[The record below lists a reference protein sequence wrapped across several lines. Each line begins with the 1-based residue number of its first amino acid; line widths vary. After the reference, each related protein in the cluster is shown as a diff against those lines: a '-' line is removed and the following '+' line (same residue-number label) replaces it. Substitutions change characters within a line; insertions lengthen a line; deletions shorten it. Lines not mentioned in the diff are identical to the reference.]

1 MALSDLATLTKEQQ
15 RTLFRLRSKK
25 PFTALSTPIVYPL
38 TQWKPKK
45 VASVQ
50 VADRMPTL
58 SDKPSIDVIQRRKK
72 NFQKYNEELVPI
84 ALGFNQFFEKKNIP
98 LKASAGLRSLSFA
111 KILCDDGT
119 CGGCMT
125 KGAVRKY
132 LKTHGIDFDKLLEK
146 PPKAK
151 ITEVNAKDVEIPEVV
166 SKDFKENPNVIFGN
180 KVTVKTPSEDIPAQ
194 YGIVDLSYLQPS
206 HLPNKGFRENPNYIE
221 KCQQRDYQYDKSEQ
235 TKVREYA
242 RRFDPEFL
250 ITNDRTAVNGSP
262 IIMENG
268 MVLGGNGRTMVLMS
282 ISTDSYKKYKKLLE
296 ETSNLF
302 GLTKQQINK
311 VNKPVLVR
319 IVEIPISKCATY
331 SNILNTGFTQA
342 IDLDTKALSY
352 MRQLGASSLN
362 EIGNLFEEKEI
373 NTLAE
378 AFSKPAVYR
387 QLQTILQRVGI
398 ITQQEYNAWINAD
411 GGFTEQGKLIFE
423 RILLGAVLEDT
434 KLIDV
439 AKTYTNH
446 ILKTIVILIKNKTLD
461 DYSILPFIR
470 SALYVIQRAE
480 QNDLAKK
487 YFVSQIDAFTEK
499 TFTDED
505 VIIWN
510 ALDAGI
516 RKWKLFLEDYTR
528 LATNNQTEDL
538 WKDQLTPIEILQKVA
553 KHLDLLEY
561 TSLADCELKENITLN
576 DLLKLPPID
585 TIRLP
590 RNLEAF
596 LGRLPKKFSM
606 LLWGPPG
613 GGKSTFAFMLAN
625 ALSSSGI
632 VRYITSEE
640 AIEGKSFRDRIKR
653 TRTYKNIYAREINR
667 FSDIVALLK
676 ATQNDFVFIDSV
688 NKLDVKEKD
697 LEKLT
702 QMFPNISFIF
712 IAHALK
718 NKTSYRGST
727 DWAHD
732 LDINIKVDQ
741 GLATSTKNRFSPVGE
756 FRIF

>member
-1 MALSDLATLTKEQQ
+1 MALSDLATLSKEQQ
-15 RTLFRLRSKK
+15 RTLFKLRSQK
-25 PFTALSTPIVYPL
+25 PISTSYTPIVYPL

-50 VADRMPTL
+50 IADRVPPL
-58 SDKPSIDVIQRRKK
+58 SDKPSIEVIQRRKK
-72 NFQKYNEELVPI
+72 NFQKYNEELVPV
-84 ALGFNQFFEKKNIP
+84 ALGLNQYFEKKNIP

-111 KILCDDGT
+111 KILCEDGT

-132 LKTHGIDFDKLLEK
+132 LETYGIDFDKLLEK
-146 PPKAK
+146 PHKAK
-151 ITEVNAKDVEIPEVV
+151 ITEVNAKDVEIPEVA

-194 YGIVDLSYLQPS
+194 YGIVDISYLQPS

-282 ISTDSYKKYKKLLE
+282 ISPDSYKKYKKLLE
-296 ETSNLF
+296 ETAGLF

-352 MRQLGASSLN
+352 MRQLGANALN

-378 AFSKPAVYR
+378 AFSKPIVYR
-387 QLQTILQRVGI
+387 QLISILQRVGI

-411 GGFTEQGKLIFE
+411 GQFTEQGKLIFE

-446 ILKTIVILIKNKTLD
+446 ILKTVVILIKNKTLG

-516 RKWKLFLEDYTR
+516 RKWKVFLEDYTR

-561 TSLADCELKENITLN
+561 TSLADCEIKENVTLN
-576 DLLKLPPID
+576 DLVKLTPPE

-590 RNLEAF
+590 NALQSF
-596 LGRLPKKFSM
+596 LGKLPRKFNM
-606 LLWGPPG
+606 LLWGSPG
-613 GGKSTFAFMLAN
+613 SGKSTFAMTLAN
-625 ALSSSGI
+625 ALSSNGS

-640 AIEGKSFRDRIKR
+640 SIQGKGFIDRIKR
-653 TRTYKNIYAREINR
+653 TRAYRP
-667 FSDIVALLK
+667 IVAQELK
-676 ATQNDFVFIDSV
+676 NFKDIIDVLKNTQNDYVLIDSV
-688 NKLDVKEKD
+688 NNLDVQSKD
-697 LEKLT
+697 VVKILT
-702 QMFPNISFIF
+702 LFPKVSFIF
-712 IAHALK
+712 IAHAQK
-718 NKTSYRGST
+718 DQRSYRGAT
-727 DWAHD
+727 ELAHD
-732 LDINIKVDQ
+732 VDIVVNVAEGI
-741 GLATSTKNRFSPVGE
+741 ATTTKNRFHKLE
-756 FRIF
+756 QYRIF